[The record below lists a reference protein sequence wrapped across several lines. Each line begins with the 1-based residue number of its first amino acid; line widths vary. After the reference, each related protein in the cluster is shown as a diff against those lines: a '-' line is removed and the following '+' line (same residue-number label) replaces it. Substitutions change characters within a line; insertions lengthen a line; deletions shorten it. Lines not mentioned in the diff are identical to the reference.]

1 MTDISGM
8 IRWNANFV
16 RGLAES
22 VLSRAK
28 TIRTSLTKEAGAE
41 GPKRPAAKKSKRT
54 LKKAAVKRAT
64 TPGRRTKRADA

>member
-28 TIRTSLTKEAGAE
+28 TIRTSLTKEAAE
-41 GPKRPAAKKSKRT
+41 QPKKSPAKRSKRT
-54 LKKAAVKRAT
+54 MKKSAVKRAT
-64 TPGRRTKRADA
+64 TPGRRTKRTDA